1 MKTLIIILS
10 LITIMIICYN
20 INKYIV
26 KKYIKRGE
34 EYTWNLVNINLLLS
48 FTIFGSIVYWL
59 IFAIYMTPRLP
70 EKPPRYL

>member
-1 MKTLIIILS
+1 METLIIILS

-34 EYTWNLVNINLLLS
+34 DYDWNLVNINLLLS
-48 FTIFGSIVYWL
+48 FTIFGSVIYWMIFL
-59 IFAIYMTPRLP
+59 IYKLPAIPETPPKWL
-70 EKPPRYL
+70 